1 MAMVLRPGFLV
12 DVAISSRELI
22 ERLEAALAAGPMQI
36 KRTRVPGGGEE
47 PGTRSV
53 EHLVLTVPDAQQHFW
68 SPWLTIELSP
78 GDAGTHLRAT
88 FSPHPS
94 VWTGF
99 AFGYLTMTVVLVAS
113 LVIASTAWI
122 VPEGGQLWIL
132 WISAASAI
140 VITGMWG
147 ASQLG
152 QRFASAQMGE
162 LRRELDRA
170 LDGCRA
176 GS

>member
-113 LVIASTAWI
+113 LVIASTASFPKKKTMNPRPWSF
-122 VPEGGQLWIL
+122 L
-132 WISAASAI
+132 SAI
-140 VITGMWG
+140 TPVPWPVSRPNWWSISM
-147 ASQLG
+147 
-152 QRFASAQMGE
+152 
-162 LRRELDRA
+162 
-170 LDGCRA
+170 C
-176 GS
+176 